1 MLCSSLIFTVGAEE
15 AADSN
20 LTSKAASAA
29 EIYAAIKYE
38 AEDNLFTRADLTTN
52 TVDGWNNPG
61 ALQAHVVT
69 NTETGET
76 YLHQFADG
84 SFNLKN
90 EAGVTDGNEFINF
103 KFKDVSLKYE
113 EGYREYIILEYEVA
127 HKAVT
132 GKYTVPSSGVEK
144 NTSVLKQEVI
154 VRGSS
159 AGTSWSTV
167 QKFSELATEEFA
179 HVTTIYDYTS
189 GTAYSFIDGVLAH
202 TYTNGALTEAV
213 LNTYLSG
220 ESLTTSEWRVGSNS
234 FDEVKF
240 DNVYLRYQKLATA
253 NDTVANAIKSGKLSD
268 WDGNIYVGFVPSV
281 AHSDVAIDKISD
293 INSNI
298 FGTTSGNII
307 SNSVFQNHEPIYSVA
322 NSASG
327 FDSYATVYAN
337 ADGVVDKKNPGW
349 WFTIDTNTVEKIS
362 VAAGST
368 AYYVVDFD
376 LSSSGDVLP
385 YLDISCGMRRA
396 SDVGGFPFGTSAQP
410 GQYVVP
416 GEWTH
421 FTLIGDIAANK
432 LYLYANGEFKSE
444 VGVAYNASHL
454 IDGNGVVNT
463 EIVPQSVRF
472 EFSISA
478 NTTSYTHG
486 MNFAIDNVCERV
498 YTSSDLT
505 GGLAEAVAAKN
516 ISSWSGNV
524 AGRAGEKLPVLAV
537 VNGTECGSAD
547 EIDAAIVAN
556 KSKNIDLEFMS
567 APIAPINFKAEG
579 TINTNGMPIESLV
592 KFDEACS
599 NPIVDGNLYTVT
611 LGWSINYAVKEVT
624 SGSTLDFSQVKYE
637 HSGNILSTISL
648 VNYHNDKQRHVSF
661 ITNLDTGDVF
671 VNDFPVGNIS
681 TASNTYIQ
689 IAPAGSKL
697 VYKKGVGQNIVFDF
711 DMALYDIGEDAPAPL
726 NVISRYPT
734 SNGNAGAWGNSS
746 RNVSALLKDVPLGQ
760 FAHVTIIVSV
770 DSRMGYYF
778 INNELVYADE
788 NIITEQAQWMEA
800 LRCFGNSTSDILYD
814 NVCIRDISNAEIE
827 TIAAAGDLSKWSG
840 AIFGADY
847 KLPVAP
853 TVATV
858 DGVNYG
864 SVEAV
869 NNALATDEEVAKVVE
884 IKHIPFKG
892 EERTFKIRTA
902 AEVNTNGLDVSLD
915 WNTGIYEFDP
925 NNELYVS
932 TETGLAYASSKLI
945 HTSVDNIHYFTTI
958 DASNCFQTATPVNW
972 YYDSKYKN
980 YDVVFYVFGDTIAPL
995 EFNAYVEDGVYFQD
1009 QWQEFTVEDGI
1020 PVMGDIVEEYP
1031 VSSATTGEKNFLYDL
1046 VTKEVDF
1053 IVTDIKL
1060 GAVVNSNI
1068 ELTVYVNKYQT
1079 LTTGDVV
1086 VLDGVEYVALR
1097 FELAPHEIDKMVEAT
1112 FIITDDEGNEY
1123 PQLQRVSFLDYAED
1137 VLSGDYTDA
1146 DKKVV
1151 ANLLAYA
1158 NEASVLF
1165 NGEKIEAVTALLETY
1180 ASYVESAELP
1190 EKADTS
1196 DLKSVIRSAAL
1207 RLNGT
1212 PEFVFKVARGFK
1224 GTITFTYQGVTGE
1237 VKVSRTVDATKS
1249 EQLVSLPV
1257 DVCDLQADI
1266 TITAGEVSGIYNLA
1280 TYAQS
1285 LENNDF
1291 AVALY
1296 NYSAAAKAH
1305 KQGLVFVYVFMG
1317 YKTETQKDENGN
1329 EIKVEVPII
1338 EIYGEYTPGSKIDIP
1353 FLHDGL
1359 AITWYLGYGEDK
1371 EEIDINNCVIT
1382 ENITLSYTEVVNVTP
1397 LETVT
1402 DKTLESINKSLLKNF
1417 DSCNYVTA
1425 VKDGEPTEAILLTR
1439 NTAWPESTDIN
1450 AFWTEQVYTLD
1461 SSRKVVSI
1469 SFDYLV
1475 LGEVGNHQAPS
1486 GESYSQGIFQV
1497 KYTDTVVAEQ
1507 GLIDA
1512 YSIVNYG
1519 SSVLVEDGAWH
1530 TFTYKASK
1538 ALEMDSF
1545 ILKVY
1550 KLIGDI
1556 LITNIDVEYAPLET
1570 YNKDGS
1576 LNTTVV
1582 LKENVESE
1590 TLTTIVESKIKQCD
1604 QANPGS
1610 DPATDKFAEGG
1621 TAAYVYAVKDG
1632 EYVEG
1637 LYFSRSVEWLGTEK
1651 AHFTEFRFAV
1661 NNEQAGAIVTSISFD
1676 YIISG
1681 TVEENTRYEFTGL
1694 DGTKFFADAY
1704 VQIKTPTAHAGAGD
1718 NYPELQGT
1726 DLVLDGEWHTMDIDL
1741 GEGVE
1746 IIDILLNLYQFQGE
1760 MVISNLVIEYAE

>member
-1 MLCSSLIFTVGAEE
+1 MLCSSLIFVVGAEE
-15 AADSN
+15 ADSTV
-20 LTSKAASAA
+20 TSVAASAA
-29 EIYAAIKYE
+29 DIYAAIKYE
-38 AEDNLFTRADLTTN
+38 AEDNLFTRADLSTN
-52 TVDGWNNPG
+52 TVDGWNNTG

-69 NTETGET
+69 NNETGET

-103 KFKDVSLKYE
+103 KFKDVNLKYE
-113 EGYREYIILEYEVA
+113 EGYKEYIIVEYEVA
-127 HKAVT
+127 HKAVA
-132 GKYTVPSSGVEK
+132 GKYTVPSSGIEK
-144 NTSVLKQEVI
+144 NTSALKQEVI

-189 GTAYSFIDGVLAH
+189 GTAYSFIDGVLAV

-213 LNTYLSG
+213 RATYLAG

-240 DNVYLRYQKLATA
+240 DNVYIRYQKLATA
-253 NDTVANAIKSGKLSD
+253 DDTVANAIKSGKLSD

-298 FGTTSGNII
+298 LGTTSGNII
-307 SNSVFQNHEPIYSVA
+307 SNSVFQNHQPIYSVA

-327 FDSYATVYAN
+327 SDSYATVYAN
-337 ADGVVDKKNPGW
+337 ADGVVDKKNPGL
-349 WFTIDTNTVEKIS
+349 WFTINTDTVEKIS

-396 SDVGGFPFGTSAQP
+396 SDVGGYPFGTSAQP

-505 GGLAEAVAAKN
+505 GGLTEAVAAKN

-547 EIDAAIVAN
+547 EINAAIVAN

-592 KFDEACS
+592 IFDEACS
-599 NPIVDGNLYTVT
+599 KPIVDGNIYTVT
-611 LGWSINYAVKEVT
+611 LGWSINYAVKDVT
-624 SGSTLDFSQVKYE
+624 SGTVLDTSEIKYD
-637 HSGNILSTISL
+637 HSGNILGGVSL
-648 VNYHNDKQRHVSF
+648 ANYHLKDRRHINF

-671 VNDFPVGNIS
+671 VNDYPVGTIGS
-681 TASNTYIQ
+681 GSNTYIQ
-689 IAPAGSKL
+689 ISPTGNKL
-697 VYKKGVGQNIVFDF
+697 QYKKGVGQNIIFDF
-711 DMALYDIGEDAPAPL
+711 DMAVYDREPAAL
-726 NVISRYPT
+726 NTVSRYQT
-734 SNGNAGAWGNSS
+734 SNGAVGAWGNSA
-746 RNVSALLKDVPLGQ
+746 RNTTDLFKDIELGQ
-760 FAHVTIIVSV
+760 FAHITIIISV

-778 INNELVYADE
+778 VNNELICADQ
-788 NIITEQAQWMEA
+788 NVIIEQAEWLEA
-800 LRCFGNSTSDILYD
+800 LRCFGNSAADLLYD
-814 NVCIRDISNAEIE
+814 NICIRDISNAEIE

-840 AIFGADY
+840 AIYGADY
-847 KLPVAP
+847 RLPVAP

-858 DGVNYG
+858 DGVPYG

-869 NNALATDEEVAKVVE
+869 NNALATDDEVAKVVE

-892 EERTFKIRTA
+892 EERTFKIRTT

-915 WNTGIYEFDP
+915 WNTGVYEFDP
-925 NNELYVS
+925 NNDFYVS

-945 HTSVDNIHYFTTI
+945 HTSVGDIHTFTTI

-972 YYDSKYKN
+972 YYDSEYKN

-995 EFNAYVEDGVYFQD
+995 EYNAYVEDGVYFQD
-1009 QWQEFTVEDGI
+1009 QWQEFTVENDTPI
-1020 PVMGDIVEEYP
+1020 MGDIVEEYP

-1068 ELTVYVNKYQT
+1068 ELTVYVNRYET

-1165 NGEKIEAVTALLETY
+1165 NGEKIAAVTALLETY

-1237 VKVSRTVDATKS
+1237 FKVNRTVDATKS

-1305 KQGLVFVYVFMG
+1305 KTGLVFVYVIVG
-1317 YKTETQKDENGN
+1317 YDTV
-1329 EIKVEVPII
+1329 KVDGVDTIVPITKV
-1338 EIYGEYTPGSKIDIP
+1338 YGEYIPGSKIDIP
-1353 FLHDGL
+1353 FLRDGL
-1359 AITWYLGYGEDK
+1359 TLTWYLGDGEDK
-1371 EEIDINNCVIT
+1371 EAIDINNYVIT
-1382 ENITLSYTEVVNVTP
+1382 ENITLSYTEAVNVTP

-1402 DKTLESINKSLLKNF
+1402 DKTLESINKALLKNF
-1417 DSCNYVTA
+1417 DSCSFVTT
-1425 VKDGEPTEAILLTR
+1425 VKDGKTVEAIRLTK
-1439 NTAWPESTDIN
+1439 TSAWPESTNIE
-1450 AFWTEQVYTLD
+1450 AFWTEQSYTLD

-1469 SFDYLV
+1469 SFDYLI
-1475 LGEVGNHQAPS
+1475 LGELGRHEAPT
-1486 GESYSQGIFQV
+1486 GRSYGAGIFYV

-1507 GLIDA
+1507 GLVDSLKEVSSGTLFVA
-1512 YSIVNYG
+1512 NGEWNTVTYSTD
-1519 SSVLVEDGAWH
+1519 EP
-1530 TFTYKASK
+1530 
-1538 ALEMDSF
+1538 LELDSF
-1545 ILKVY
+1545 MINFY
-1550 KLIGDI
+1550 KLEGEA
-1556 LITNIDVEYAPLET
+1556 LITNIVVEYAPLET

-1576 LNTTVV
+1576 LNTTVILAEHV
-1582 LKENVESE
+1582 TDKA
-1590 TLTTIVESKIKQCD
+1590 LTTIVEGKIKQFD
-1604 QANPGS
+1604 QTNKAPEGDNSYGYF
-1610 DPATDKFAEGG
+1610 DKEVGK
-1621 TAAYVYAVKDG
+1621 AAYVMAVKDG
-1632 EYVEG
+1632 EYVESVY
-1637 LYFSRSVEWLGTEK
+1637 LSRSVDWDTYADVSTQNGFK
-1651 AHFTEFRFAV
+1651 SEFRFAID
-1661 NNEQAGAIVTSISFD
+1661 NTKRVTSISFD
-1676 YIISG
+1676 YLLNGSL
-1681 TVEENTRYEFTGL
+1681 TLNRNTSEYSIF
-1694 DGTKFFADAY
+1694 
-1704 VQIKTPTAHAGAGD
+1704 QIKYTNKAD
-1718 NYPELQGT
+1718 NTYNPNDQYFNVIT
-1726 DLVLDGEWHTMDIDL
+1726 DKADDEITLFETDGEWHSFTYEFESSVQLDNFL
-1741 GEGVE
+1741 
-1746 IIDILLNLYQFQGE
+1746 IILSEFQGE
-1760 MVISNLVIEYAE
+1760 FLLSNLVVTYAE